1 MLFVFSILSSNSRYH
16 FVIKLEMLS
25 LITSVK
31 LYLPK
36 IIVSYLSTKQMIVK
50 DDIPLNK
57 VVIYTEIT
65 KQIKAKGK
73 FFLTAEC

>member
-1 MLFVFSILSSNSRYH
+1 M
-16 FVIKLEMLS
+16 
-25 LITSVK
+25 T
-31 LYLPK
+31 
-36 IIVSYLSTKQMIVK
+36 VK